1 MRVIR
6 ELPLGERKVL
16 VKELTLDELR
26 AWLADLPARAGGDLV
41 DDLFVDQDL
50 ALADLPVFSDLP
62 AEALGGYAPS
72 ELAPL
77 VESIR
82 EVNAHFFATWRRRIE
97 AARRLMETP
106 PSALPV
112 PLPG

>member
-16 VKELTLDELR
+16 VKELTLAELR
-26 AWLADLPARAGGDLV
+26 AWLAELPARAGSDLV
-41 DDLFVDQDL
+41 DDLFADQDL
-50 ALADLPVFSDLP
+50 ALADLPVFSDFP
-62 AEALGGYAPS
+62 AEALGDYAPS

-82 EVNAHFFATWRRRIE
+82 EVNAHFFATWRRRME

-106 PSALPV
+106 PSASHAPS
-112 PLPG
+112 PG